1 MVISKTMLLWERT
14 LASISRRGRLS
25 RKEIVS
31 AAMTGFHAHGYAET
45 TLASVA
51 RHLNVTDKALYYY
64 FRSKDALYLETL
76 LACSERIA
84 AIIGDIDRK
93 QSKGLARLKAFA
105 CAMIREP
112 ECLRLYFR
120 TLPDHLT
127 DTDQGKHIRSA
138 KSAHEEIMIR
148 WIEEGIA
155 DGSIGPGNPK
165 LLWRWNQGALLWL
178 DIWSRSDADYGA
190 PGHLET
196 EAMTMLDRTLA
207 RPFSG
212 AALASVAY

>member
-1 MVISKTMLLWERT
+1 LV
-14 LASISRRGRLS
+14 SISRRGRLS

-31 AAMTGFHAHGYAET
+31 AATACFHTRGYAET

-51 RHLNVTDKALYYY
+51 WRIKVTDKAIYYY

-76 LACSERIA
+76 LACSNRIA
-84 AIIGDIDRK
+84 AIIGDIDRN
-93 QSKGLARLKAFA
+93 QSGGLAKLKALA
-105 CAMIREP
+105 STMIREP

-120 TLPDHLT
+120 ALPEHLA
-127 DTDQGKHIRSA
+127 DTEQGRRIRA
-138 KSAHEEIMIR
+138 TNGAHEETMIR

-155 DGSIGPGNPK
+155 DGSIGAGNPK
-165 LLWRWNQGALLWL
+165 MLWKWNQGALLWL

-190 PGHLET
+190 PARLET

-207 RPFSG
+207 RPIPG
-212 AALASVAY
+212 AALASPAH